1 MMIDFPTKAWKKIDD
16 AKKIISEFEG
26 LDISDPIMFVE
37 ISRQFSRDY
46 DFNWLTNTNKMMLKL
61 PKVLKKIIENRK
73 SEFDYE
79 SENYERESF
88 EEENKFSI
96 FDHEELMKQYTI
108 STLKEMYVMFSEFAS
123 SRFRFSAVTFEEM
136 AKQRYGDYSLEIS
149 LNLDWLSD
157 EGYTEDLGYH
167 EKWKCNVY
175 RIIPISME

>member
-1 MMIDFPTKAWKKIDD
+1 MMIDFPTKAWKKIDE
-16 AKKIISEFEG
+16 AKKIISEYEG
-26 LDISDPIMFVE
+26 LKISDPMIFIE

-46 DFNWLTNTNKMMLKL
+46 DFNWLTNTNKMILKL
-61 PKVLKKIIENRK
+61 PNVLKKIIENRK
-73 SEFDYE
+73 LEFD
-79 SENYERESF
+79 YERESF
-88 EEENKFSI
+88 EEENKFSM
-96 FDHEELMKQYTI
+96 FEHEELMKQYTI
-108 STLKEMYVMFSEFAS
+108 SILKEMYVMFSEFAS

-149 LNLDWLSD
+149 LNLNWLSD

>member
-1 MMIDFPTKAWKKIDD
+1 MMIDFPTRAWKKIDE
-16 AKKIISEFEG
+16 AKKIISEYEG
-26 LDISDPIMFVE
+26 LKISDPMIFVE

-46 DFNWLTNTNKMMLKL
+46 DFNWLTNTNKMILKL

-73 SEFDYE
+73 SEFDYG

-88 EEENKFSI
+88 EEENKFSM
-96 FDHEELMKQYTI
+96 FEHEELMKQYTI

-167 EKWKCNVY
+167 EKWKCSVY
-175 RIIPISME
+175 RIVTSRFE

>member
-26 LDISDPIMFVE
+26 LDISDPIMLVE

-46 DFNWLTNTNKMMLKL
+46 DFNWLTNTNKMILKL
-61 PKVLKKIIENRK
+61 PNVLKKIIENRK
-73 SEFDYE
+73 LEFD
-79 SENYERESF
+79 YERESF
-88 EEENKFSI
+88 EEENKFSM
-96 FDHEELMKQYTI
+96 FEHEELMKQYTI

-157 EGYTEDLGYH
+157 EGYAEDLGYH
-167 EKWKCNVY
+167 EKWKCSVY
-175 RIIPISME
+175 RIVTSRFE

>member
-26 LDISDPIMFVE
+26 LDISDPIMLVE

-46 DFNWLTNTNKMMLKL
+46 DFNWLTNTNKMILKL

-79 SENYERESF
+79 RENYEK
-88 EEENKFSI
+88 ENKI
-96 FDHEELMKQYTI
+96 FMLEHEELMRQYTI
-108 STLKEMYVMFSEFAS
+108 VTLKELYSILLEFAS
-123 SRFRFSAVTFEEM
+123 PRFHFSAATFEEI
-136 AKQRYGDYSLEIS
+136 AKQHYGEYSLEIS
-149 LNLDWLSD
+149 WNLDWLLD
-157 EGYTEDLGYH
+157 EGYTEDLGFH

-175 RIIPISME
+175 QIIPSKIK